1 MEIWKCLFFAVFQT
15 VNPEIYSVAVH
26 EHVSKHVLFRL
37 IAGKKVDVHIFFSK
51 ETTYFSDSRHAKINQ
66 YWNFSIKILYHF
78 NKIQINQINVN
89 KQIINQLF
97 TKKKPSSHVHVFSY
111 SKVI

>member
-26 EHVSKHVLFRL
+26 KHVSKHVLFRL